1 MDLRIKRT
9 RKSIK
14 EAFAALRG
22 KKPIEKI
29 SVTELSQLAGIN
41 KATFYL
47 HYSDIY
53 ALASEIEDE
62 AIDAILSETEI
73 DHLFEAPRAHMEE
86 LFSKFLE
93 HRDSLKLVFSGSRSV
108 LFALKIEQGI
118 KSRVYA
124 AYPEYNTPEN
134 DVLLTFMIQ
143 GSFHTIARLNE
154 TGAERESAYALIMK
168 LVTDTGAQLRKRS
181 DGN

>member
-14 EAFAALRG
+14 EAYSALRR

-53 ALASEIEDE
+53 ALASEMEDE
-62 AIDAILSETEI
+62 AIDEILSETGV
-73 DHLFEAPRAHMEE
+73 DHLFEAPSEHMEE
-86 LFSKFLE
+86 LFGKFLE
-93 HRDSLKLVFSGSRSV
+93 NRERLNLIFSGSRSA
-108 LFALKIEQGI
+108 LFAHKIEKGI
-118 KSRVYA
+118 KSRVYISF
-124 AYPEYNTPEN
+124 PEYRTAEN
-134 DVLLTFMIQ
+134 DVLLTYMIQ
-143 GSFHTIARLNE
+143 GSFHTISRLIE
-154 TGAERESAYALIMK
+154 SGTDRERAYALVMK
-168 LVTDTGAQLRKRS
+168 LVTDAGSQLKKGTV
-181 DGN
+181 DV